1 MDIQEKAIY
10 KVLEGYTRIR
20 FNRLK
25 RVVVEEKG
33 LMSDR
38 PFRETLKQMVA
49 NGLVKKIKIEK
60 QHVEYTIKFDDLEYE
75 QKSIDDY
82 QVLFTEYE
90 KILDKFIEK
99 REKKSKIGQ
108 ADFIITFLKSIYM
121 IEFWFKEFAYA
132 RKNPEIGSLRIKFQD
147 VKDLAESIAVDDGW
161 DEERPNSDIF
171 ETVNNIM
178 ISESIEMLKDLRQNL
193 VEIK

>member
-1 MDIQEKAIY
+1 LDIQEKAIY